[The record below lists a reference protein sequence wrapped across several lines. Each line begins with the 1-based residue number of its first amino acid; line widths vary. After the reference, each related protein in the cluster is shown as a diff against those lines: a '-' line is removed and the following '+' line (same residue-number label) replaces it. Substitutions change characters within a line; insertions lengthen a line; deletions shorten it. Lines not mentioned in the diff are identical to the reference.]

1 LRKGWGYGKN
11 YLSAGER
18 LYNSSIKIIDDDKM
32 TVYKGTVI
40 HMCYIDVEIIM
51 FKNSNIKRVRMRYQ
65 GDNTLSKIYDVSHCK
80 SKKVICKYIDD
91 VLLDK
96 YFDEAYGIKL
106 LI

>member
-1 LRKGWGYGKN
+1 MRNGWGYGKN

-18 LYNSSIKIIDDDKM
+18 LYNSSIKTIDNDKM

-40 HMCYIDVEIIM
+40 YIGYIDVEIIM

-65 GDNTLSKIYDVSHCK
+65 GNNTLVKIYDASRCK
-80 SKKVICKYIDD
+80 NKKAICKYIDD

-96 YFDEAYGIKL
+96 YFNEAYGVKVI
-106 LI
+106 

>member
-1 LRKGWGYGKN
+1 MQKGWGYGKN

-18 LYNSSIKIIDDDKM
+18 LYNSSIKIIDDNIK

-40 HMCYIDVEIIM
+40 YIGYIDVEIII

-65 GDNTLSKIYDVSHCK
+65 GDNTLSKIYDVSHCN
-80 SKKVICKYIDD
+80 SKKAICKYIDD

-96 YFDEAYGIKL
+96 YFDEVYNVKVI
-106 LI
+106 